1 MGIAGLTDPIVNRP
15 MPMVLTSGEEG
26 TTPFAMFW
34 YGSFHGGIWNCPYTL
49 ESVSGTIGFV
59 LGKAYEYYKYYT
71 ASDEAADED
80 PSSSGID
87 TNPTSMVDTVPSNAR
102 QKDGDGDL
110 PDF

>member
-1 MGIAGLTDPIVNRP
+1 

-49 ESVSGTIGFV
+49 ESVSGTIGYV

-71 ASDEAADED
+71 ASNGEADKD
-80 PSSSGID
+80 PSSSGTGSTD
-87 TNPTSMVDTVPSNAR
+87 ANPTSLVDAVPSKAH
-102 QKDGDGDL
+102 QTDEEGEL
-110 PDF
+110 PDFVQERLAYVAGP